1 MSTLQRPITAVPRHA
16 GLIGSHPVL
25 SFYVLAFGISWGTI
39 LLAVGLGPGGFS
51 ATPQQLQVAIPYA
64 VPAML
69 AGPGIAGLLLTGLL
83 YGTSGF
89 RDLLTRLLKWRVGG
103 RWYAIALLTAPL
115 LMTAVLLAMSLI
127 SPKFLPRIFT
137 TSDTASL
144 LLLGLAVGLPTGI
157 MEELGWTGFAIPRL
171 KLRYAALGTGLV
183 VGVLWGAWHLPINY
197 WSSGVTSG
205 EVSLAVWAP
214 AWLIST
220 LLGQLTAFRVLM
232 VWVYERTGGSLL
244 VAILMHASLATF
256 TIVLIPPLA
265 VTANVISGF
274 AFAVAL
280 WLVIAAVALAQGGH
294 LTRQSHL
301 KRPVYGSIQ
310 RRPPT

>member
-16 GLIGSHPVL
+16 GLIGSHPLL
-25 SFYVLAFGISWGTI
+25 SFYVLAFGISWSAI

-69 AGPGIAGLLLTGLL
+69 AGPGIAGLLLTGVL
-83 YGTSGF
+83 YGRAGF
-89 RDLLTRLLKWRVGG
+89 RDLVTRLLKWRVGG
-103 RWYAIALLTAPL
+103 RWYAVALLTTPL
-115 LMTAVLLAMSLI
+115 LMTAVLLAMSLF

-157 MEELGWTGFAIPRL
+157 MEELGWTGFATPRL
-171 KLRYAALGTGLV
+171 KLRYAALGTGLI

-205 EVSLAVWAP
+205 EVSLAVSAP
-214 AWLIST
+214 AWLIGT
-220 LLGQLTAFRVLM
+220 LLGQLTALRVLM
-232 VWVYERTGGSLL
+232 VWVYERTGGSLP

-265 VTANVISGF
+265 VTANLISGF

-301 KRPVYGSIQ
+301 
-310 RRPPT
+310 RRPAYWRS